1 MSNQP
6 IPAHRPYRSL
16 STSASILAAYLAA
29 AAMVV
34 VGLFHVAAAA
44 TAALTAN
51 AVPGLHQTFN
61 AVRDHPTNPVAGYAT
76 PVGPGWLIYTLTGL
90 LVVGLV
96 AGGWWVALVIGSRAH
111 DRRTGRTT
119 PKDLVTICA
128 EEATSRA
135 RRSMATNPAVKDAIS
150 ADLLVSLGRLRGHP
164 VFGQHEDS
172 YCLIAPARSGKTM
185 YLAVAWVLDAPGP
198 VLATGTK
205 NDYVFL
211 TATQRAKVGK
221 VWVLDTGGITGWP
234 DELRWNPVKGCTD
247 PDEALERGR
256 AWAAG
261 DPGKSG
267 GKNSEWFNA
276 RAGEVLAYFLHAA
289 ALKPGGS
296 MRDVVR
302 WAADFDDDEPITL
315 LRGGGPAPVAS
326 ADQDDDAAVTA
337 ATLKTVD
344 LDTSGWADLLK
355 ARTQSRAG
363 ETTDSLRMT
372 LSGLLAPLT
381 SPKVLTLLC
390 PPEGDEFDVTA
401 YLSGRNTI
409 YLLSGKGSGNVAPL
423 VTMLTDHIVRAAQKL
438 SQRSPG
444 GRLWPS
450 LRLVL
455 DEAANVAPLPDL
467 PSLMSDS
474 GGRGIT
480 TMVICQSFA
489 QMDDKWGRDGAEAIR
504 ANATVTMY
512 LPGIKEMD
520 RLKSISEATGRY
532 RAKRVSTSSGGDRG
546 SVSTSSE
553 WENVMTVDAIR
564 RMPVG
569 TALVFYRGLK
579 AAHLDLTPWW
589 EREDKASI
597 EEGKAEAEKITGL
610 VMV

>member
-1 MSNQP
+1 MTGQP

-16 STSASILAAYLAA
+16 STSAFIFAGYLAA
-29 AAMVV
+29 AALVV
-34 VGLFHVAAAA
+34 VAVFHAAVVAVAVASSR
-44 TAALTAN
+44 
-51 AVPGLHQTFN
+51 AVPGLRDTVN
-61 AVRDHPTNPVAGYAT
+61 AVRDRPTNPLAGYT
-76 PVGPGWLIYTLTGL
+76 QQPGSGWVVYPLTAL
-90 LVVGLV
+90 LVVALG
-96 AGGWWVALVIGSRAH
+96 AGVFWVAIKVGSRAY

-119 PKDLVTICA
+119 PKDLRTIGVDQA
-128 EEATSRA
+128 AARA
-135 RRSMATNPAVKDAIS
+135 RRIMAAIPAIAT
-150 ADLLVSLGRLRGHP
+150 APTAQLLVPLGTLRGQE

-185 YLAVAWVLDAPGP
+185 YLAVSWVLDAPGP

-211 TATQRAKVGK
+211 TATGRAAAGPVR
-221 VWVLDTGGITGWP
+221 VLDTAGVTGWP

-261 DPGKSG
+261 DPGKAG

-276 RAGEVLAYFLHAA
+276 RAGEVLAYLLHAA
-289 ALKPGGS
+289 ALKPGGT
-296 MRDVVR
+296 MRDVMR
-302 WAADFDDDEPITL
+302 WATDFDDDEPVEL
-315 LRGGGPAPVAS
+315 LRNGGPALFKDP
-326 ADQDDDAAVTA
+326 DDIATEVGAVGQEFVNA
-337 ATLKTVD
+337 
-344 LDTSGWADLLK
+344 DTSGWADLLK

-381 SPKVLTLLC
+381 SPRVLALLC
-390 PPEGDEFDVTA
+390 PPDGQEFNVTDF
-401 YLSGRNTI
+401 LNSRGTL
-409 YLLSGKGSGNVAPL
+409 YLLSGKGAGNVAPL
-423 VTMLTDHIVRAAQKL
+423 VTMLTDHIVRAAQTL
-438 SQRSPG
+438 SQASPG
-444 GRLWPS
+444 GRLWPP

-489 QMDDKWGRDGAEAIR
+489 QMDERWGRDGAEAIR

-520 RLKSISEATGRY
+520 RLKAISEATGRY
-532 RAKRVSTSSGGDRG
+532 RAKRISTSSGDNRG

-553 WENVMTVDAIR
+553 WENVMSVDDIR

-579 AAHLDLTPWW
+579 AAHLNLTPWW
-589 EREDKASI
+589 DRGDNAAI
-597 EEGKAEAEKITGL
+597 EAGKTTAEQLTGR
-610 VMV
+610 VMG

>member
-1 MSNQP
+1 MSDQQ

-16 STSASILAAYLAA
+16 STSASILVAYLAA
-29 AAMVV
+29 AAAVV
-34 VGLFHVAAAA
+34 VGVLHVAAVAVAA
-44 TAALTAN
+44 VTAN
-51 AVPGLHQTFN
+51 PVPGLHQTVL
-61 AVRDHPTNPVAGYAT
+61 AVRANPANPVAGYT
-76 PVGPGWLIYTLTGL
+76 GSVGPGWVVYTLTGL
-90 LVVGLV
+90 LLVGIV
-96 AGGWWVALVIGSRAH
+96 AGGWWVALMIGARTH

-119 PKDLVTICA
+119 PKDLVSIGA
-128 EEATSRA
+128 EGAASKA
-135 RRSMATNPAVKDAIS
+135 RESMATNPAVKDAIS

-185 YLAVAWVLDAPGP
+185 FLAVAWVLDAPGP

-211 TATQRAKVGK
+211 TATQRARVGQ
-221 VWVLDTGGITGWP
+221 VLVLDTGGITGWP
-234 DELRWNPVKGCTD
+234 DADALRWNPVKGCTD

-289 ALKPGGS
+289 ALKGGS

-315 LRGGGPAPVAS
+315 LRGGGPTPVPGAEDGDAPVKG
-326 ADQDDDAAVTA
+326 AARKV
-337 ATLKTVD
+337 LDV
-344 LDTSGWADLLK
+344 DTSGWADLLK

-381 SPKVLTLLC
+381 SPRVLALLC
-390 PPEGDEFDVTA
+390 PPDGEEFDVVDF
-401 YLSGRNTI
+401 LSGRNTL

-423 VTMLTDHIVRAAQKL
+423 VTMLTDHVVRAAQKL

-455 DEAANVAPLPDL
+455 DEAPNVAPLPDL

-504 ANATVTMY
+504 ANATVQMY
-512 LPGIKEMD
+512 LPGIREMD
-520 RLKSISEATGRY
+520 RLKAISEATGRY
-532 RAKRVSTSSGGDRG
+532 RAKRVSTSSGGERG

-553 WENVMTVDAIR
+553 WEHVMTVDAIR

-579 AAHLDLTPWW
+579 AAHVTLTPWW
-589 EREDKASI
+589 ERPDKAEI
-597 EEGKAEAEKITGL
+597 AAGKAAAEQLTGL